1 MIAALTYPSNADRYV
16 AQVVGIEPCLIPDV
30 SAFGFPGL
38 DRTAYEALSVAV
50 NLLGWTSMFGPD
62 WASQIA

>member
-30 SAFGFPGL
+30 TAFFPPGL
-38 DRTAYEALSVAV
+38 NREAYELLSAAV
-50 NLLGWTSMFGPD
+50 KLLGWTSMFGPD
-62 WASQIA
+62 WTSQIA